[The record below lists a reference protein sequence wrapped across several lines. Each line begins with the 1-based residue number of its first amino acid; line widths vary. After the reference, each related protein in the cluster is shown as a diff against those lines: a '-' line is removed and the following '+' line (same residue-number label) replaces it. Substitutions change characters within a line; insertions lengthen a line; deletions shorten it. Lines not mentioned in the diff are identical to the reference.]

1 MLFALPT
8 RADPGFQLSASV
20 GLGQFAA
27 GASSA
32 RFSIVPTGSL
42 LLLHK
47 ERWLLRLDDAVTLI
61 GATGGGFGIANTTT
75 LAFGV
80 RGWESVNVSA
90 GFTFAAYSLPL
101 CGDHWCGRARGLAPG
116 LDARVDAFHPGLLR
130 GALGLS
136 ATCGTFWI
144 VGDAIWNGFSTQCTL
159 GPIVR
164 WPSMKGMQQ

>member
-8 RADPGFQLSASV
+8 WADPGFQLSASA

-27 GASSA
+27 GAGSA
-32 RFSIVPTGSL
+32 RFTIVPTGSF

-75 LAFGV
+75 LAFGA
-80 RGWESVNVSA
+80 RWEAVNASA

-101 CGDHWCGRARGLAPG
+101 CGDRWCGLARGVAPG
-116 LDARVDAFHPGLLR
+116 IDARVETFHPGLLQ

-136 ATCGTFWI
+136 AACGTFWI